1 MLSYIL
7 SMDIMMKNAHRMDVL
22 NDAAQLHALLESA
35 TLTDPNIGGGIPEVY
50 AEELLAWIRVGRGER
65 QR

>member
-1 MLSYIL
+1 
-7 SMDIMMKNAHRMDVL
+7 MKNAHRMDVL

-35 TLTDPNIGGGIPEVY
+35 TLTDPNIGGGITEGY

>member
-7 SMDIMMKNAHRMDVL
+7 SLDKMMKNAHRMDAL

-35 TLTDPNIGGGIPEVY
+35 TLTDLNVGGGITEGY
-50 AEELLAWIRVGRGER
+50 AEELVTWIRVGRG
-65 QR
+65 